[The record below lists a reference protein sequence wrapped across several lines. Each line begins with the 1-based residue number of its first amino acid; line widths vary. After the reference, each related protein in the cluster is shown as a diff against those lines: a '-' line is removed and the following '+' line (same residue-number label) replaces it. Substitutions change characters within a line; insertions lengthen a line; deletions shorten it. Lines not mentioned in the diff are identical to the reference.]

1 MHHWSKHFQDLTYYL
16 TVSGFVADNI
26 IITEKYFTTT
36 TTIIIIIIIITTT
49 ITPSHLDGFLLQPEP
64 D

>member
-1 MHHWSKHFQDLTYYL
+1 MQNGGRLVPKMWSVMAGLLPCLQ
-16 TVSGFVADNI
+16 I
-26 IITEKYFTTT
+26 TTT
-36 TTIIIIIIIITTT
+36 TTIIIIIIIINTT